1 MCTDKLH
8 EYASELKRY
17 VDDQAIFIAAE
28 IEDHPVVGH
37 EIHGS
42 AELSLYLGGI
52 SPSRFGDSR
61 EPRPDRGL
69 MVRDGADAPSSV
81 CQMDST
87 LSRTYPTTKG
97 AGYYLAAS
105 NRESPCREF
114 LALKS
119 ILSPR
124 ASGR

>member
-1 MCTDKLH
+1 MGADKLH

-52 SPSRFGDSR
+52 SPLRFGDSG
-61 EPRPDRGL
+61 EPRPDRSLCTRG
-69 MVRDGADAPSSV
+69 
-81 CQMDST
+81 
-87 LSRTYPTTKG
+87 
-97 AGYYLAAS
+97 
-105 NRESPCREF
+105 
-114 LALKS
+114 
-119 ILSPR
+119 
-124 ASGR
+124 